1 MLVNWDENRVERV
14 ACSGLKF
21 GLVRLNAAH
30 WLMWPVSPF
39 TFLPD
44 CSSPVPTESWVYR
57 AQQRYWRSL
66 RVHQIRWQ
74 HALAYHLVTDLQG
87 TCCRTRCLSNW
98 YELIR
103 EAVQEAWEKLGCHD
117 LEYTDQGEGLNA
129 ILEIS
134 LTQLNPVRYKWL
146 LFPLNFSVSCSLP
159 PCPQERI
166 RALWAQL
173 HRHTFS

>member
-1 MLVNWDENRVERV
+1 
-14 ACSGLKF
+14 
-21 GLVRLNAAH
+21 
-30 WLMWPVSPF
+30 MWPVSPF

-44 CSSPVPTESWVYR
+44 CSSHVPTESWVYR

-87 TCCRTRCLSNW
+87 TCCRTSCLSNW

-117 LEYTDQGEGLNA
+117 LEHTDQGEGLNA

-146 LFPLNFSVSCSLP
+146 LFPLNFSVPVLFHHALRKEFELCGPSYLDIPFLSRFIIIQVSLGSD
-159 PCPQERI
+159 
-166 RALWAQL
+166 LGVL
-173 HRHTFS
+173 FSWIPITEHMVDI